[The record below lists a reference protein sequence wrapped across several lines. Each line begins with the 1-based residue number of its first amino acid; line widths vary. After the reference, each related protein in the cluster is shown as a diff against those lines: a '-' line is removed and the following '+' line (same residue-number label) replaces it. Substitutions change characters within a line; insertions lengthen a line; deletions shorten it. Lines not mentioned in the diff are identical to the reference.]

1 MKILITLVYD
11 ESSHN
16 VALKCNID
24 TVQWWNETTLK
35 TTLSKIIF
43 CGEKVRIFADFVKR
57 FFLILIFFSWNFGY
71 WFIFFYNC
79 LDHMLYLITL
89 FWQINCWKT
98 RKLNKAKITLNKH
111 PIVYLVFERV
121 QSWNVFDSFWQTY
134 QFASRWV
141 WKVAYIS
148 FMFQCRVPET
158 FHRWYFGQQRQQITT
173 YQACN

>member
-1 MKILITLVYD
+1 LEITVSFVMKILITLVYD

-121 QSWNVFDSFWQTY
+121 QSWNVFDSVRLS
-134 QFASRWV
+134 SRGPSAV
-141 WKVAYIS
+141 EFFPWKCVA
-148 FMFQCRVPET
+148 PKL
-158 FHRWYFGQQRQQITT
+158 
-173 YQACN
+173 